1 MIRVT
6 KPTLLYTKF
15 FPLPPSPFSTLLRG
29 GGSKARL
36 PKFLSLRL
44 DRKSNSAHFCIF
56 PKFWLAAILIRK
68 QKNYQNYR
76 IRPNSSAP
84 LPNLANSASLYS
96 FITIPIRF
104 LNSAS
109 FSGFAKSFGHLAAL
123 APSLEILRTF
133 FGFVITTLLYSL
145 FSPFFLS
152 FFPLFQPKCP
162 EF

>member
-1 MIRVT
+1 MKSPSAHGGAKEQKMNTKGTNLQIIKIRQNQPLNDQSHKTNSIVCEIF
-6 KPTLLYTKF
+6 PYP
-15 FPLPPSPFSTLLRG
+15 PLPFYYSPQG

-96 FITIPIRF
+96 FIAIPIRF

-109 FSGFAKSFGHLAAL
+109 FSGFAK
-123 APSLEILRTF
+123 
-133 FGFVITTLLYSL
+133 
-145 FSPFFLS
+145 
-152 FFPLFQPKCP
+152 
-162 EF
+162 